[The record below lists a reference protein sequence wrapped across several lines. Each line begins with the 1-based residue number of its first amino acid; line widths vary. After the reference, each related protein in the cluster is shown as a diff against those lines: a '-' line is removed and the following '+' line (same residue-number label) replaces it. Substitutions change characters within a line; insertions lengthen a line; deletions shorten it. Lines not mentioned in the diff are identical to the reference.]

1 MVALNPDFLTP
12 HFLRTPQTAPP
23 SGGARLPATTAH
35 TQALPLPA
43 PTPAGLN
50 PEELHGPPWW
60 PWVLRPPLGAQGRER
75 ERGLS
80 EERPPP
86 FSAAGSMV
94 CSHLPRRR
102 FQGLAGKGPCK
113 QAAPRPRLSHPRG
126 PVGIYALLVFIL
138 MVLI

>member
-23 SGGARLPATTAH
+23 SGGAGLPATTAH
-35 TQALPLPA
+35 AQALPLPA
-43 PTPAGLN
+43 PTPAGLG
-50 PEELHGPPWW
+50 PEELHGPLWW

-86 FSAAGSMV
+86 FSAVGSMV
-94 CSHLPRRR
+94 CSQEARPCPEEAFPEPGGEGALQADLASPTHV
-102 FQGLAGKGPCK
+102 GLSVSMRCWF
-113 QAAPRPRLSHPRG
+113 S
-126 PVGIYALLVFIL
+126 F
-138 MVLI
+138 